1 MLCSNYQNGCCLLP
15 CMYFMDSTTIIV
27 ITIIIQL
34 PQGAFAAFLEIFME
48 QTGTK

>member
-1 MLCSNYQNGCCLLP
+1 
-15 CMYFMDSTTIIV
+15 MYFMDSTTIIV

-34 PQGAFAAFLEIFME
+34 PQGTFAAFLEIFME